1 MASSPNANATT
12 AGVAP
17 VLTIAL
23 PALDNT
29 YGAIMLGTFGGLMTY
44 GLTMHQGYRYMHLPY
59 YKQDA
64 TYIKAMVALVLLIE
78 TVHSVLS
85 MHACYYYFATNYFH
99 PEILFH
105 GSWSINLLPMST
117 GVVIAVSQSFFARRL
132 FKINPRYAPIV
143 GFVVLLLLGELAA
156 TVEAFIQP
164 DLLHY
169 QKFSWMIS
177 TALGMVI
184 AADGILTVL
193 LTIVLHRSRTGFKST
208 DSMINVLIMYTI
220 NTGLLTGTISTISFF
235 MVCHAFQSTLEIF
248 TELVLQAVFYPD
260 TLIDDGLNLFAA
272 KLYANSL
279 LAVLNSRHF
288 LSSYGKS
295 DYEATPSKISA
306 IHRSALVS
314 NSSDVPACRDVLANS
329 QHVLDIRV
337 TSESQRDASFNGD
350 TVFTDRKPDPSIEL
364 QNLRDSPKGDDASQ
378 DAASHDEP

>member
-1 MASSPNANATT
+1 MASSPNANATI

-29 YGAIMLGTFGGLMTY
+29 YGAIMLGTFGGLMMY

-59 YKQDA
+59 YKGDA
-64 TYIKAMVALVLLIE
+64 TYIKAMVAFVLLIE

-85 MHACYYYFATNYFH
+85 MHACYFYFATNYFH
-99 PEILFH
+99 PEVLFH

-143 GFVVLLLLGELAA
+143 GFVVFLLLGELGFSIAA
-156 TVEAFIQP
+156 TVEAFVQP
-164 DLLHY
+164 DLPHF

-235 MVCHAFQSTLEIF
+235 M
-248 TELVLQAVFYPD
+248 AVFYPG

-314 NSSDVPACRDVLANS
+314 NSSDVPACRDALANS

-337 TSESQRDASFNGD
+337 TSESQRDASFSGD
-350 TVFTDRKPDPSIEL
+350 TLFTDRKPNPSIEL

>member
-1 MASSPNANATT
+1 MASSPNATPST
-12 AGVAP
+12 AGP
-17 VLTIAL
+17 GSPLAL
-23 PALDNT
+23 AIPALDNT
-29 YGAIMLGTFGGLMTY
+29 YGAIMLGTFGGLMMY

-59 YKQDA
+59 YKRDA

-78 TVHSVLS
+78 TIHSVLS
-85 MHACYYYFATNYFH
+85 MHACYFYFATNYFH
-99 PEILFH
+99 PEVLFH
-105 GSWSINLLPMST
+105 GSWSINLLPVST
-117 GVVIAVSQSFFARRL
+117 GLVIAVSQSFFARRL

-143 GFVVLLLLGELAA
+143 AFVVLLLLGELGFTIAA
-156 TVEAFIQP
+156 TVEAFVQP
-164 DLLHY
+164 DLLHF
-169 QKFSWMIS
+169 QNFSWMIS

-235 MVCHAFQSTLEIF
+235 M
-248 TELVLQAVFYPD
+248 AVFYPH

-288 LSSYGKS
+288 LSSCGKT

-306 IHRSALVS
+306 IHRSDLVS
-314 NSSDVPACRDVLANS
+314 NASDRPSARDALANS

-337 TSESQRDASFNGD
+337 TSETQRDVSFSGD
-350 TVFTDRKPDPSIEL
+350 TVYTDRKADPSIEL
-364 QNLRDSPKGDDASQ
+364 RDLRGSPKGDDG
-378 DAASHDEP
+378 ASHDG